1 MFLKPLFL
9 PPKFFFLWPICKR
22 FLHWPFSSVVYTGK
36 DVLKKIKEDATGEFR
51 TTLMNLIEVTAVM
64 PSDCDWTR
72 MYNISQNA
80 RDQLLISNRLG
91 NI

>member
-1 MFLKPLFL
+1 M
-9 PPKFFFLWPICKR
+9 
-22 FLHWPFSSVVYTGK
+22 
-36 DVLKKIKEDATGEFR
+36 LKKIKEDATGEFR

-91 NI
+91 NIWINKFFVIKVLTLIVIL

>member
-1 MFLKPLFL
+1 M
-9 PPKFFFLWPICKR
+9 
-22 FLHWPFSSVVYTGK
+22 
-36 DVLKKIKEDATGEFR
+36 LKKIKEDTTGEFR

-80 RDQLLISNRLG
+80 RDQLLISDRLG

>member
-1 MFLKPLFL
+1 M
-9 PPKFFFLWPICKR
+9 
-22 FLHWPFSSVVYTGK
+22 
-36 DVLKKIKEDATGEFR
+36 LKKIKEDATGEFR

-64 PSDCDWTR
+64 PSDCDGTR

-80 RDQLLISNRLG
+80 RDQFVISNRLG